1 MNFTKK
7 ISIRLLP
14 IIFLL
19 VFLQCNTPDK
29 NHDSGYDQA
38 LMKRHTLLIDKIA
51 DEYNPPSM
59 QIGDPQKYYWPKVMA
74 RFEKYG
80 TTDSLANQ
88 WIDQMAHRD
97 PFHFTYVGMARI
109 MSLYPDA
116 PALKKNRNLL
126 LRKVFERSDA
136 HNPWTSEGTEN
147 HINMDRT
154 SGYLYAQ
161 HALEYPDDFPC
172 AQDRMSQMKVWI
184 KLWSQRVYKY
194 GTGEWNSSIYQAYN
208 IIGWLNLYDF
218 AHDEQVK
225 QMARA
230 VLDYY
235 AAEMALHYSW
245 GSYGGSEKRSSGA
258 KNRSNTAS
266 DYLCWYWFG
275 NQLSGDPMVKEGTEY
290 IQSIHA
296 ATSIY
301 KPPSPFVELAWKQ
314 DHENQWYQ
322 NSKPSYLY
330 DNQSFV
336 KQFFYIGKNYTLGT
350 AVSPYGGYTGSTYQ
364 YLNWKLSVRSDQNPS
379 GYEISGNGRFLDNWS
394 GANANPWTQFFQ
406 HRNVLMQL
414 TQTPENYDEILE
426 EVRKTVD
433 QWGQKWQRDFSIRF
447 PDDPKGNVVN
457 FARNIVAENR
467 GFITLPQK
475 SQMVFQ
481 NNRAFVSLENIFFV
495 LHFISSSNPDQKN
508 NLMEME
514 GGRIVFTDQADPG
527 KICGFVLEVF
537 DDDTFEGFDHFQN
550 SFAGQMDLTAISSG
564 MVLYTSHT
572 TQQIQMKYNTKGTF
586 TEATYDWGFGAREP
600 QSLITSPPF
609 RQPQWHSGEGYGMLP
624 EVFVNGSSVNF
635 ESVAPVFDGPDLK
648 LNYNVLMVSAAD
660 QIYTVDYRG
669 YLPGFTLSD
678 FKR

>member
-1 MNFTKK
+1 MIFKK
-7 ISIRLLP
+7 RFRIPLISIIILLF
-14 IIFLL
+14 FLH
-19 VFLQCNTPDK
+19 CSTPD
-29 NHDSGYDQA
+29 NNRDSEYDQA
-38 LMKRHTLLIDKIA
+38 LLKRHTRLIDRIA
-51 DEYNPPSM
+51 DEYQPPSM
-59 QIGDPQKYYWPKVMA
+59 QIGDPQKYYWPKVMG

-116 PALKKNRNLL
+116 PALKKNKKLL
-126 LRKVFERSDA
+126 LQKVFERSDA

-161 HALEYPDDFPC
+161 HALEYPDDFPD
-172 AQDRMSQMKVWI
+172 APDRMSQMKEWI
-184 KLWSQRVYKY
+184 KLWSKRVYKH

-218 AHDEQVK
+218 ANDEQVK

-235 AAEMALHYSW
+235 TAEMALHYSW

-258 KNRSNTAS
+258 KNKSNTAS

-275 NQLSGDPMVKEGTEY
+275 NHLPGDPMVNKGTEY

-296 ATSIY
+296 ATSMY
-301 KPPSPFVELAWKQ
+301 KPPLPFTGLALKQ
-314 DHENQWYQ
+314 KQHHQNQWYQ

-330 DNQSFV
+330 DIPSFV

-406 HRNVLMQL
+406 HRNVLLQL
-414 TQTPENYDEILE
+414 TQTPENPHEIIE
-426 EVRKTVD
+426 EVRKVVD
-433 QWGQKWQRDFSIRF
+433 QWGQK
-447 PDDPKGNVVN
+447 
-457 FARNIVAENR
+457 
-467 GFITLPQK
+467 
-475 SQMVFQ
+475 
-481 NNRAFVSLENIFFV
+481 
-495 LHFISSSNPDQKN
+495 
-508 NLMEME
+508 
-514 GGRIVFTDQADPG
+514 
-527 KICGFVLEVF
+527 
-537 DDDTFEGFDHFQN
+537 
-550 SFAGQMDLTAISSG
+550 
-564 MVLYTSHT
+564 
-572 TQQIQMKYNTKGTF
+572 
-586 TEATYDWGFGAREP
+586 
-600 QSLITSPPF
+600 
-609 RQPQWHSGEGYGMLP
+609 
-624 EVFVNGSSVNF
+624 
-635 ESVAPVFDGPDLK
+635 
-648 LNYNVLMVSAAD
+648 
-660 QIYTVDYRG
+660 
-669 YLPGFTLSD
+669 
-678 FKR
+678 